1 MAASASN
8 STTISLM
15 PVSEKLIRTNHT
27 VWKAQV
33 LAVLR
38 GAQLTGFLDGT
49 IKASEKAT
57 DQEFK
62 RREKKCQIQPLR
74 HGRHMSSKS

>member
-15 PVSEKLIRTNHT
+15 PVSEKLICTNHT

-33 LAVLR
+33 LATLR

-49 IKASEKAT
+49 IKASGKAT

-62 RREKKCQIQPLR
+62 RRERSAK
-74 HGRHMSSKS
+74 SSLCGMEGT